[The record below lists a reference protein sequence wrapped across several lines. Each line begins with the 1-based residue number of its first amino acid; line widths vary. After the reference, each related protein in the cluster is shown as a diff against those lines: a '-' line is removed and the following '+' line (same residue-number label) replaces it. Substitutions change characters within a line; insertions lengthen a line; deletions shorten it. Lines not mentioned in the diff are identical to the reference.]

1 MKGVST
7 GNANASATAL
17 GEHLESWGSADPV
30 PQHRRRLPALPPAP
44 SLPEVRPPPHLI
56 SAIRTRRTV
65 PQPPHCARRPS
76 ERVRQLPSPEKAVTL
91 PARAHPALQP
101 PPLPLLDE
109 GDAAKSSKGHWSDLR
124 DHSFNNELM
133 VMDFNEDMAV
143 GNDAELFT
151 GLSTRWQMFLVV
163 TFPGLSLL
171 CLALLFSMVL
181 LTEEVDYAN
190 ANANAS
196 DATVGIQSTG
206 AYNQTYKAYNPLEQK
221 QEAGASVA
229 ESSVV
234 ASFGLALFA
243 LIGSLLLF
251 KKLRRRFAHIF
262 MPGM

>member
-1 MKGVST
+1 M
-7 GNANASATAL
+7 
-17 GEHLESWGSADPV
+17 
-30 PQHRRRLPALPPAP
+30 
-44 SLPEVRPPPHLI
+44 
-56 SAIRTRRTV
+56 
-65 PQPPHCARRPS
+65 
-76 ERVRQLPSPEKAVTL
+76 TL

-151 GLSTRWQMFLVV
+151 GLSTRWQMLLVV

-196 DATVGIQSTG
+196 
-206 AYNQTYKAYNPLEQK
+206 
-221 QEAGASVA
+221 
-229 ESSVV
+229 
-234 ASFGLALFA
+234 F
-243 LIGSLLLF
+243 
-251 KKLRRRFAHIF
+251 
-262 MPGM
+262 